1 MTGLTLIGHRLCPY
15 VQRVDMAL
23 RETGLDYRREDIELD
38 RKPAWLGTVS
48 PGGTVP
54 VLQVDGDAWLFESAA
69 IALYVDILSG
79 GQLTPAGPLERAWA
93 EAWMRAGDDLLRG
106 IAGIIYRDRTEAE
119 LEASLNALRDGL
131 VRASEHL
138 LPAPY
143 LGGERF
149 GLLDAVYVTIFR
161 YLPVFGRLGMPPT
174 AEHWVPRWAGWW
186 QRVQARDSVRQCVPE
201 TFEAELIALIARGS
215 SLAAKRLAPMG
226 VDAGR
231 ARA

>member
-1 MTGLTLIGHRLCPY
+1 MTALTLIGHRLCPY

-38 RKPAWLGTVS
+38 RKPDWLGRVS

-54 VLQVDGDAWLFESAA
+54 VLQVGEDAWLFESAS
-69 IALYVDILSG
+69 IALYIDIVSG
-79 GQLTPAGPLERAWA
+79 GQLSPVEALDRARA
-93 EAWMRAGDDLLRG
+93 EAWMRVGDDLLRI
-106 IAGIIYRDRTEAE
+106 IAQIIYRDQTEAAMH
-119 LEASLNALRDGL
+119 ASLKALSDGL
-131 VRASEHL
+131 TRVSEHV

-186 QRVQARDSVRQCVPE
+186 QRVQMRASVRQCVPE
-201 TFEAELIALIARGS
+201 TFEAELIALIAGRS

-226 VDAGR
+226 VALD
-231 ARA
+231 